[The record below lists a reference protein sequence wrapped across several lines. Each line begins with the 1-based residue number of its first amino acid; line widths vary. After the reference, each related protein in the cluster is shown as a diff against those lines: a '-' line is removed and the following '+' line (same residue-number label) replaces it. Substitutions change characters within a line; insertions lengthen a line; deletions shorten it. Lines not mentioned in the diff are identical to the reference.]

1 MRTDGMTDSAQPAGI
16 EVSWLGQSG
25 FAVRGASTTVAF
37 DPYLSNLCLDVYG
50 LERATIAPCT
60 AGEVG
65 ADLVLISHWHEDHLD
80 LDSAVEFVAAGATFI
95 APPSC
100 IALLAG
106 RGIVADALV
115 PIAAG
120 QTVELAGASITAVP
134 AHHQVPGFLSED
146 AVGYLLELDGVRAY
160 HSGDTEYDRRLLKA
174 GERGLV
180 DVALLC
186 TNGTGGNMNVWEA
199 ALLAA
204 QLQPALAVP
213 MHYGMWTDAAYG
225 PGATL
230 DPAQFCE
237 LYQRLVPAANTKIP
251 DLNQSFAIAPT
262 QWSRS

>member
-1 MRTDGMTDSAQPAGI
+1 MTDNAYPAG
-16 EVSWLGQSG
+16 VQFSWLGQAG

-37 DPYLSNLCLDVYG
+37 DPYLSNLCLDVHG
-50 LERATIAPCT
+50 FDRATVAPCT

-80 LDSAVEFVAAGATFI
+80 LDSAAEFVAAGATFI

-100 IALLAG
+100 IVRLAG
-106 RGIVADALV
+106 RGIAADALV
-115 PIAAG
+115 PITAG

-134 AHHQVPGFLSED
+134 ALHQVPGFLTED

-160 HSGDTEYDRRLLKA
+160 HSGDTEYDRRLLAA

-180 DVALLC
+180 DVALIC
-186 TNGTGGNMNVWEA
+186 TNGTGGNMNAWEA

-204 QLQPALAVP
+204 QLQPGLAVP
-213 MHYGMWTDAAYG
+213 MHFGMWTEAGYG

-237 LYQRLVPAANTKIP
+237 LYQRLVPTAATKIP
-251 DLNQSFAIAPT
+251 DLSQPFTVAAR
-262 QWSRS
+262 Q